1 MGNARLAGVELGG
14 GLVAELLAALVA
26 DQGHGDS
33 AVGQGRG
40 VDSRLLLVGLQ
51 LVQRGVLRLF
61 QPIHGSLYCVYIPV
75 SHSHLGT
82 SGLFEIV
89 VGLQGGGGGEGLLYI
104 LRTSSQRVRH
114 ALYRTPSPGAVLNLK
129 VPCWVVASECV
140 RTTGKRWWWLL
151 LAGWKEQGMEKEKDW
166 HC

>member
-89 VGLQGGGGGEGLLYI
+89 VGSQGGGKGGGAALHPPDFFTASSARALSNPISRSCSKSEGAML
-104 LRTSSQRVRH
+104 
-114 ALYRTPSPGAVLNLK
+114 G
-129 VPCWVVASECV
+129 
-140 RTTGKRWWWLL
+140 G
-151 LAGWKEQGMEKEKDW
+151 G
-166 HC
+166 